1 MNAVTPIDTSLENK
15 AESGLTA
22 MLERQRAAF
31 LREGPPSL
39 AARRR
44 DLMRLKDAVLARQE
58 EFVTA
63 LNADFGHRAR
73 QESLLLDLGSVV
85 GTIKYLH
92 RNLRRW
98 MRPERRSVAMVF
110 FPGSNR
116 VVYQP
121 LGVIGIVSPW
131 NYPVS
136 LALAPLATALAA
148 GNRVMLK
155 PSELTPTTSALL
167 AAMLSKLFTEEQVA
181 VVIGDAK
188 IGSAFSV
195 SLSTVFSSRAA
206 LPWAAPSCAPRAKI
220 WCQSRSS
227 SAASRR

>member
-1 MNAVTPIDTSLENK
+1 
-15 AESGLTA
+15 
-22 MLERQRAAF
+22 
-31 LREGPPSL
+31 
-39 AARRR
+39 
-44 DLMRLKDAVLARQE
+44 
-58 EFVTA
+58 
-63 LNADFGHRAR
+63 
-73 QESLLLDLGSVV
+73 
-85 GTIKYLH
+85 
-92 RNLRRW
+92 

-136 LALAPLATALAA
+136 LALAPLAMALAA

-167 AAMLSKLFTEEQVA
+167 AAMLSKLFTEERVA

-188 IGSAFSV
+188 IGKCLFNRFRPY
-195 SLSTVFSSRAA
+195 SLHGQHSRGR
-206 LPWAAPSCAPRAKI
+206 PSCAPRAKI
-220 WCQSRSS
+220 WCESRSS